1 MYEKNICDIA
11 HTLLKVSLELKN
23 ENITESDL
31 TRLYHQVW
39 FMHSTSMYIMYR
51 SDGGEYES
59 AGGLYNTTNYLL
71 IKIIG
76 MIKLKRGE
84 EHEKDNIYSKN

>member
-1 MYEKNICDIA
+1 MYEKNLCDIA
-11 HTLLKVSLELKN
+11 HTLLKASLELKN

-39 FMHSTSMYIMYR
+39 FMHSTLMYIMYR
-51 SDGGEYES
+51 SDGVEYES
-59 AGGLYNTTNYLL
+59 AGGLYNTTNYYL